1 MLCETDL
8 VCCRAGLQCCSVI
21 LVKFDGNFMLY
32 LILFSMMILLNQNHR
47 FDLIIFPHLACCFDL
62 CNSN

>member
-21 LVKFDGNFMLY
+21 LVKFGGNFMLY
-32 LILFSMMILLNQNHR
+32 LILFSMMILFKPESQV
-47 FDLIIFPHLACCFDL
+47 
-62 CNSN
+62 